1 MGYGYQWWTFPEAG
15 AYAAL
20 GLQGQFIY
28 VVPKTKTVI
37 VKLSYFPPGDMAL
50 TAEVAAFFDAVS
62 AWNV

>member
-28 VVPKTKTVI
+28 VALKTQTVI
-37 VKLSYFPPGDMAL
+37 VKLSYFPP
-50 TAEVAAFFDAVS
+50 AEMQATGETIAFFEAASSWKV
-62 AWNV
+62 